1 VQDGKIFDFKE
12 GLMQARAW
20 PAQEK
25 TSGPAVMLGAAQKA
39 IAENDP
45 AKAEEI
51 LAGMGK
57 LPPEEPERRGL
68 DAARAFA
75 LRGEIAFGRSRFL
88 EGARHF
94 AAAAAALPEGH
105 EDERW
110 DDLNAE
116 AGGYSKLGT
125 ELGCKDALGRAIR
138 RYRYLAR
145 LRPRS
150 AFPRDWAMTQM
161 RLGAVLQSLG
171 EREGGTALL
180 EESISAY
187 GGALQVFARERL
199 LLQCASAMGN
209 QASALLLYAE
219 RRGDVETATFAL
231 VQIEAA
237 VAVFR

>member
-1 VQDGKIFDFKE
+1 
-12 GLMQARAW
+12 M
-20 PAQEK
+20 
-25 TSGPAVMLGAAQKA
+25 
-39 IAENDP
+39 
-45 AKAEEI
+45 
-51 LAGMGK
+51 
-57 LPPEEPERRGL
+57 RRGIL
-68 DAARAFA
+68 
-75 LRGEIAFGRSRFL
+75 LRRRP
-88 EGARHF
+88 RC
-94 AAAAAALPEGH
+94 PEAH

-116 AGGYSKLGT
+116 AGAYFKLGT

-138 RYRYLAR
+138 RYRCLAR

-150 AFPRDWAMTQM
+150 AFPLDWAMTQM

-180 EESISAY
+180 KESISAY
-187 GGALQVFARERL
+187 GGALQIFARERL
-199 LLQCASAMGN
+199 LRQCASAMGT

-237 VAVFR
+237 VAVFRKSDNKGDARSAAV